1 MAYKQKL
8 SSIIDE
14 LDKFVPDNHKHKIIE
29 ARALNAI
36 SASINVLELIR
47 TSFTEQEYEDLT
59 KKLLLAMKSGEP
71 KKFTNKIRMLGE
83 DDAD

>member
-1 MAYKQKL
+1 MPAQKI

-14 LDKFVPDNHKHKIIE
+14 LDRFVPDAHKHKIIE

-36 SASINVLELIR
+36 SAAINVLELMR
-47 TSFTEQEYEDLT
+47 TSFTEEEYEDLT
-59 KKLLLAMKSGEP
+59 KKMLLAIKSGEP

-83 DDAD
+83 SNGKR